1 VRCPLDLLTVRG
13 SCSHLRSAPCGKQP
27 GVPVESI
34 PVLGLWKAAWV
45 GQLQDCSS
53 IGLQGERHTKS
64 STHCCTFP
72 GESGVDLERSCITS
86 SAADVRCLLDG
97 GVLVSIILVS
107 APNRSEWAACRAL
120 RTATETL
127 LTADFFRDEL
137 HGEEQWKFMAA
148 QERKMPERKSDL
160 LPLVMVSTDWRTL
173 PDAVAFV
180 GSVVL
185 VCFSLAAGDRSFS
198 LVSRTMPGEVMDST
212 SRARLP
218 LDAAASS
225 LPNCSKKA
233 TRERTDIF
241 NTTQERQSCR
251 CGVELVDS
259 EYAKLKQDVV
269 TLFHNA
275 NLNKKKK

>member
-1 VRCPLDLLTVRG
+1 MRCPLDILTVRG
-13 SCSHLRSAPCGKQP
+13 SCSHLRSAPCGKHP
-27 GVPVESI
+27 GVGPMETSLGWAATELQLNWVAGGEAYQIIDALLHLSGRVRGRI
-34 PVLGLWKAAWV
+34 GEVLHHELGRRCALPL
-45 GQLQDCSS
+45 GRRCISLNNP
-53 IGLQGERHTKS
+53 GERPKKIRMGSVH
-64 STHCCTFP
+64 
-72 GESGVDLERSCITS
+72 G
-86 SAADVRCLLDG
+86 
-97 GVLVSIILVS
+97 
-107 APNRSEWAACRAL
+107 
-120 RTATETL
+120 ATETL

-173 PDAVAFV
+173 PDSVAFV

-185 VCFSLAAGDRSFS
+185 VCFSLAAGDRSFA

-233 TRERTDIF
+233 TRERTDIA
-241 NTTQERQSCR
+241 NTTHKRQSCR
-251 CGVELVDS
+251 SCQSGVELVDWIQS
-259 EYAKLKQDVV
+259 MR
-269 TLFHNA
+269 H
-275 NLNKKKK
+275 